1 MAAGH
6 RFPSEEIDM
15 KRTCPTGSLL
25 ALALAL
31 ALPATA
37 QPPPAEPE
45 NDTGYGI
52 QGGFEEEAGSDPFD
66 DPTAEAD
73 PWSEVEAGADAGSE
87 ESFDSLSESRDH
99 DDAFAADPADP
110 RDAADIA
117 PEPADAGASTSAEL
131 KDGLRR
137 MFVGV
142 LMPAVERR
150 VRKAVEGDDAPQ
162 SDPVPQAD
170 P

>member
-1 MAAGH
+1 
-6 RFPSEEIDM
+6 M
-15 KRTCPTGSLL
+15 KRTRSTLPLL

-31 ALPATA
+31 ALPTMA
-37 QPPPAEPE
+37 QPPADEPE
-45 NDTGYGI
+45 TETGYGF
-52 QGGFEEEAGSDPFD
+52 QGEFGEEAGSDPFD
-66 DPTAEAD
+66 DPAVEAD
-73 PWSEVEAGADAGSE
+73 PWSEADAATGAGSE
-87 ESFDSLSESRDH
+87 EPFDSLSQPQH
-99 DDAFAADPADP
+99 DAFAADPADP
-110 RDAADIA
+110 QDAGDTAS
-117 PEPADAGASTSAEL
+117 EPVAAGASTSGEL
-131 KDGLRR
+131 RDGLKR

>member
-1 MAAGH
+1 
-6 RFPSEEIDM
+6 M
-15 KRTCPTGSLL
+15 KRTRPTLFLL

-31 ALPATA
+31 ALPAMA
-37 QPPPAEPE
+37 QPPADESDTE
-45 NDTGYGI
+45 TGYGL
-52 QGGFEEEAGSDPFD
+52 QGEFEEAGADPFD
-66 DPTAEAD
+66 DP
-73 PWSEVEAGADAGSE
+73 SAGADAGSE
-87 ESFDSLSESRDH
+87 ADAGPGAGSGEPFDSLSQSQ

-110 RDAADIA
+110 LDAADTA
-117 PEPADAGASTSAEL
+117 SEPTDTGASTSGEL
-131 KDGLRR
+131 KDGLKR

-150 VRKAVEGDDAPQ
+150 VRKAVEGDDAPR